1 MTKRFCQGPKCHT
14 YDTSDRKRGPK
25 ENRRNQTRT
34 VGTYGYGDNNFCTL
48 NCQNDWWAVH
58 GTRVVD
64 YIGRVKE
71 PIVLTA
77 ENAWREVWNRAHWDD
92 NTQPRYVERN
102 MITGAERPC
111 QQG

>member
-1 MTKRFCQGPKCHT
+1 MSKVYCQGPLCHT
-14 YDTSDRKRGPK
+14 YDTTDRKRGPK

-34 VGTYGYGDNNFCTL
+34 IGTYGYGDNNFCTL
-48 NCQNDWWAVH
+48 NCQNDWWVEH

-64 YIGRVKE
+64 YIGRIKE

-77 ENAWREVWNRAHWDD
+77 ENAWRRQYNRAAWHD
-92 NTQPRYVERN
+92 NNAPEYIERN

-111 QQG
+111 EQG

>member
-1 MTKRFCQGPKCHT
+1 MSKKYCQGPKCHT

-34 VGTYGYGDNNFCTL
+34 IGTYGYGDNNFCTL
-48 NCQNDWWAVH
+48 NCQNDWWVEH

-71 PIVLTA
+71 PIVLTE
-77 ENAWREVWNRAHWDD
+77 ENAWREVWNQAHWDD
-92 NTQPRYVERN
+92 NTQPRYIERN
-102 MITGAERPC
+102 MLTGAERSC
-111 QQG
+111 EQG